1 MPEIPEWAARESNV
15 EFVTRLMEEGSPMC
29 QLVVIEALTKYTGR
43 VIANE
48 AAVLE
53 SFAGSMIDGPSWVA
67 ACRKMADELGKKYGR
82 T

>member
-1 MPEIPEWAARESNV
+1 MPETPEIARESNV
-15 EFVTRLMEEGSPMC
+15 EFVTRLMESSPMV
-29 QLVVIEALTKYTGR
+29 QLVVIEALSKYTGR
-43 VIANE
+43 VLANE
-48 AAVLE
+48 AAVIE

>member
-1 MPEIPEWAARESNV
+1 MPEIPDEIARESNV
-15 EFVTRLMEEGSPMC
+15 EFVTRLMESSPM
-29 QLVVIEALTKYTGR
+29 QLVVIEALTKYTGK

-53 SFAGSMIDGPSWVA
+53 SFAGSMIDGPAWVA

>member
-1 MPEIPEWAARESNV
+1 MPETPEIARESNV
-15 EFVTRLMEEGSPMC
+15 EFVTRLMESSPMV

-43 VIANE
+43 VLANE